1 MTALLEAFKSVD
13 VSVYHFL
20 NGYAGHRLLDHFAG
34 FEETNQLFKGGL
46 FLTAYVYLWFRM
58 GPDQRK
64 RRRMIVAVLAGTL
77 LALALCRIVADVA
90 PFRARPMYNA
100 SIYHHPYSFPIRP
113 DMEDWSSFPSDH
125 AAYFFALAFG
135 LAYLLRRSIAVVP
148 IMLYTILWICLPR
161 MFLGLHYLSDIVVGG
176 ALGIA
181 TVWLAVRS
189 EWLSRGVADRVLA
202 FAGEKPQIFYPGAFL
217 VCFEMSVLFD
227 DLRHVA
233 GSLLSAG
240 LVTPHLLRS
249 ALAAAAFLGFAAV
262 AAYGML
268 LALHWYL
275 VHHDARA
282 SCVTAMG
289 EHDPSRLLH

>member
-1 MTALLEAFKSVD
+1 MTAVLDAIQSVD
-13 VSVYHFL
+13 LSVYHFL

-58 GPDQRK
+58 DPDRRK

-77 LALALCRIVADVA
+77 LALAVCRIVADVA

-113 DMEDWSSFPSDH
+113 NMEDWSSFPSDH
-125 AAYFFALAFG
+125 AAYFFALAYG

-148 IMLYTILWICLPR
+148 IMLYTIVWICLPR

-189 EWLSRGVADRVLA
+189 DWLCRSAADRVLG
-202 FAGEKPQIFYPGAFL
+202 FLDEKPQIFYAGAFL

-227 DLRHVA
+227 DVRHVA
-233 GSLLSAG
+233 GSLLSTG
-240 LVTPHLLRS
+240 LVTPHFLRS
-249 ALAAAAFLGFAAV
+249 ALAAAGFLGFAAV

-268 LALHWYL
+268 RALYWYL
-275 VHHDARA
+275 VHRGPQA
-282 SCVTAMG
+282 SSVTAVG
-289 EHDPSRLLH
+289 EHDPYRLLR